1 MDWRSIKM
9 EKTPQELYQE
19 RMKRVRDA
27 IQLKVPD
34 RVPFLPFFT
43 FFPTNYN
50 GINCQEAMYDYD
62 KLGMAWKKMMIDF
75 EPDMYNN
82 PFALIAFGPLLDTLD
97 YKQLKWPGRGVSSN
111 QTYQFVEGEYM
122 KPEEYDAFL
131 NDPTD
136 FALRIF
142 FPRIFGALGPFQN
155 LPSIPSL
162 YYFRL
167 LTSTAVLGIPEVASA
182 IGSLLQAGA
191 EALKMLSKS
200 RTFTQEMEAMGFP
213 CQYGSGAYAPYD
225 FIGDFYRGTEG
236 VMLDMY
242 RRPDKL
248 LAAMEKISTYIIQSA
263 IKASRTTGNS
273 VVFMPMHK
281 GLDGFMSLAQFKTF
295 FWPPLKK
302 VILAL
307 IDEELIP
314 LVLWEGDCK
323 SRLEVIRDIP
333 RGKAI
338 YWFERTDIFRAKEV
352 LGDTVC
358 IRGNVPAS
366 LLCTGSQEEVKEYCK
381 KLIERVGKGGGFI
394 MDGAIGIPD
403 EAKPANFRAMADV
416 TKEYGVYR

>member
-1 MDWRSIKM
+1 M
-9 EKTPQELYQE
+9 EKTPQALYQE
-19 RMKRVRDA
+19 RMKRVQDA
-27 IQLKVPD
+27 VQLKVPD

-43 FFPTNYN
+43 FFPTNYA

-82 PFALIAFGPLLDTLD
+82 PYALVALGPLLDLLD

-131 NDPTD
+131 SDPTD
-136 FALRIF
+136 FALRTF
-142 FPRIFGALGPFQN
+142 FPRISGALGSFQH
-155 LPSIPSL
+155 LPYIPSL
-162 YYFRL
+162 YYLRL
-167 LTSTAVLGIPEVASA
+167 LTGTAVLAMPEVVSA
-182 IGSLLQAGA
+182 LESLLKAGK

-200 RTFTQEMEAMGFP
+200 RAFIQEMEAMGFP
-213 CQYGSGAYAPYD
+213 SQYGSGAYAPYD
-225 FIGDFYRGTEG
+225 YIGDFYRGTEG

-248 LAAMEKISTYIIQSA
+248 LASMEKISPYIIQGA
-263 IKASRTTGNS
+263 IKASKTTGNPI
-273 VVFMPMHK
+273 VFMPMHK
-281 GLDGFMSLAQFKTF
+281 GLDGFMSLAQFNTF
-295 FWPPLKK
+295 FWPSLKR

-307 IDEELIP
+307 IDGGLIP

-333 RGKAI
+333 KGKAI
-338 YWFERTDIFRAKEV
+338 YWFERTDIFRAKEI

-366 LLCTGSQEEVKEYCK
+366 LLCTGSPHEVKDYCK
-381 KLIERVGKGGGFI
+381 KLIDRVGKGGGFI

-403 EAKPANFRAMADV
+403 EAKPENLKAMADT
-416 TKEYGVYR
+416 TKEYGVYL